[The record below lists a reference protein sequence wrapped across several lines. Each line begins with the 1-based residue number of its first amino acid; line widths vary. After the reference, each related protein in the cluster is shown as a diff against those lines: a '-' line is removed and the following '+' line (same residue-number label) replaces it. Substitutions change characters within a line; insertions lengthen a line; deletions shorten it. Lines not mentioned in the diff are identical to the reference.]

1 MKMAKKISSFF
12 LAVVLAAASIL
23 PAAAFEKPENAETA
37 LQGGYASSQD
47 KYAIYPIPQSAVYP
61 GGKFALGTNVQVV
74 SESGIDEYTNAFLAE
89 ILEDYGRTK
98 TESSTVGSGQKIL
111 LGIKGSGGA
120 VDTWTDSNVEISK
133 ADLFQQTDSYLLSAK
148 DGTIVILGQDTDA
161 VYYGLATLQMMFS
174 SFAGSRFLN
183 VQIEDYATMK
193 TRGFIEGFYGAWNYE
208 GRESVMWSE
217 RDVKMNSY
225 IYASKDDHYHKSDDL
240 YPTTPDE
247 GQSEEDLEINK
258 IRKLVEVGE
267 KTKVRYGWSIHL
279 SYFFGGL
286 GTVGTS
292 TYETN
297 FNAKAER
304 LKAKFQQLYDVGVRK
319 FAILNDD
326 FGSGEFDQIV
336 RLLNKIDDEFI
347 KEKGDCESL
356 IYCMKGYNKSWAAG
370 GYGGGGRELES
381 LKSLNYSID
390 LFWTGDD
397 VNSPITQD
405 TVDHVRNATDGHN
418 VVFWLNYPVNE
429 HAASG
434 LFLGNISH
442 YARDNVTGLT
452 GLMSNPC
459 RYTEANKVGFFQLA
473 CLSWNNADF
482 LENLDMIWRDSFKY
496 LQPEVYDAYLT
507 IGKHVANCPDSSR
520 VSGFPE
526 SEDIKEDLEA
536 VQAKILNGETVSGDA
551 GAQRVKEE
559 FSKIK
564 AAVETFRSKCTNKVL
579 VENITPWLN
588 SLYDVA
594 TAGEAVM
601 EAVFAMEKT
610 DVDGVWQG
618 VAAAGKAMATQAT
631 YSPYPGANKMAR
643 AGSRRLVP
651 FINKIVPI
659 AKRWVMPHLDPSA
672 VMISFYGRIAGK
684 EVDDTSETAKI
695 FDGDVTTSCT
705 WQSVHQIDDYV
716 GIDMG
721 RVVPV
726 HSIEIYQAAND
737 NGVANQVDNYFHHAA
752 LEYSEDGS
760 DGSWIQI
767 GENYEFQR
775 HISEKVEIEARYI
788 RLRATAVGRPGK
800 PDHWTTI
807 REITINGGTQEK
819 FGVCSNVDAA
829 VGEVSHQEGTYS
841 LAADGTVSLKA
852 GEYLGIKF
860 EELSELKRVNVD
872 CPSGLV
878 LQYSENGVIW
888 ENMPVS
894 LGGEAARYVRL
905 YNGSAQAVSFTVNN
919 FSVAAEGSTGLNPTV
934 ETSLGLKD
942 GSWENLFDG
951 KLSTYAWTN
960 SNQTAGDSII
970 VDLGAEM
977 PVSEFTITTGDDRPK
992 LYNAQVKVSSDKN
1005 NWTQVAEIYEEGDSV
1020 VGDIETE
1027 GGIYRNIKVNMGEQP
1042 IRYIQILVTKNKEA
1056 YLKILDIDI
1065 KAIEKGS
1072 MVFDGTLTGELDN
1085 MIDGDVSTIY
1095 MSDKLS
1101 DGTDYVKYKLTENTK
1116 ITSVAFLQNGANI
1129 TNALVEAEIYDGNA
1143 VRTET
1148 LGKLDRGNTV
1158 FYRKGDE
1165 EILSFTIT
1173 WPEGTCPALYEIIPS
1188 VGEKVHEIHL
1198 ENDGETK
1205 SIYCADRR
1213 ILVLPQDTYQK
1224 EGYIL
1229 RGWSDGAKTYA
1240 AGTYYEM
1247 GTADVTLTAVWEKLQ
1262 KVSFVSEGSQTENE
1276 YYEPGSIIVL
1286 PEKKREGYI
1295 FKGWN
1300 DGSKVYAQGESYT
1313 VGSADVTLTAVWEKK
1328 PSSGENP
1335 GGNKNP
1341 TPVPTPQPT
1350 APGAP
1355 SGLKATKNANT
1366 SVSLSWNSVAE
1377 ANGYIVSMY
1386 DTNAKA
1392 WKDVSLVGGT
1402 SYQVKGLKS
1411 ATEYQFRV
1419 KAYKNHSGSRI
1430 AGADSSILKTAT
1442 SPVKT
1447 KLKVKKAGKSKVK
1460 LTWNKKAKAD
1470 GFEIFMKMGKK
1481 GKFKRIASKKKNVV
1495 SMTKKG
1501 MKKGKTY
1508 TFRLRSYKKSGGQKI
1523 YSAYTTKKIKI
1534 K

>member
-1 MKMAKKISSFF
+1 MRVAKKFFSFL
-12 LAVVLAAASIL
+12 LAVVLMGTSVF
-23 PAAAFEKPENAETA
+23 PAAAFEKPGNAETA
-37 LQGGYASSQD
+37 LQGGYASTQD
-47 KYAIYPIPQSAVYP
+47 EYAIYPIPQSTVYP
-61 GGKFALGTNVQVV
+61 GGEFVLGANVQVV
-74 SESGIDEYTNAFLAE
+74 SESGIDEYTNAFLEE
-89 ILEDYGRTK
+89 ILGDYGRTK
-98 TESSTVGSGQKIL
+98 TESGTVGSGQKIL

-120 VDTWTDSNVEISK
+120 VDTWVGSNVAVSK
-133 ADLFQQTDSYLLSAK
+133 TDIFEQTDSYLLSAK

-208 GRESVMWSE
+208 GRESMMWSG

-240 YPTTPDE
+240 YPTTPGKD
-247 GQSEEDLEINK
+247 QSEEDLEINK
-258 IRKLVEVGE
+258 IRKLVEAGE

-279 SYFFGGL
+279 TYFFGDL
-286 GTVGTS
+286 GTIGTAA
-292 TYETN
+292 YEAN
-297 FNAKAER
+297 FNAKVER

-326 FGSGEFDQIV
+326 IGGGDLEQIV
-336 RLLNKIDDEFI
+336 ILLNRIDNEFI
-347 KEKGDCESL
+347 KAKEDCENL
-356 IYCMKGYNKSWAAG
+356 TYCMKGYNKAWSG
-370 GYGGGGRELES
+370 SGEELES
-381 LKSLNYSID
+381 LKALNYSID

-397 VNSPITQD
+397 VNSPITQE
-405 TVDHVRNATDGHN
+405 TVDYVRNATDGHD

-429 HAASG
+429 HAKSG
-434 LFLGNISH
+434 LFLGNINH
-442 YARDNVTGLT
+442 YARNNVTGLN

-459 RYTEANKVGFFQLA
+459 RYTEANKVGLFQLA
-473 CLSWNNADF
+473 CLIWNNTNF
-482 LENLDMIWRDSFKY
+482 LENADMIWRDSFKY

-507 IGKHVANCPDSSR
+507 IGKHVANCPDSTR

-526 SEDIKEDLEA
+526 SEELKEDLEA
-536 VQAKILNGETVSGDA
+536 VEAKIVKGEPVSEDA
-551 GAQRVKEE
+551 GAQRIKEE
-559 FSKIK
+559 FAKIK
-564 AAVETFRSKCTNKVL
+564 TAVETFRSKCTNKVL
-579 VENITPWLN
+579 VEDITPWLN

-594 TAGEAVM
+594 TAGEAAM
-601 EAVFAMEKT
+601 QAVFAMEKT
-610 DVDGVWQG
+610 DVDGAWQG
-618 VAAAGKAMATQAT
+618 VAAAGKAMATQAA
-631 YSPYPGANKMAR
+631 YPAYAGADKMAQ

-651 FINKIVPI
+651 FINKIVPV

-672 VMISFYGRIAGK
+672 VVTSFYGKIAGE
-684 EVDDTSETAKI
+684 EVGDTAETAKI
-695 FDGDVTTSCT
+695 FDGNLATSCT
-705 WQSVHQIDDYV
+705 LTPAHQVDDYV

-726 HSIEIYQAAND
+726 YSIEIFQAAND
-737 NGVANQVDNYFHHAA
+737 EGDASQVNNYFHHAV

-760 DGSWIQI
+760 EGSWTQI
-767 GENYEFQR
+767 GGVYDFQR
-775 HISEKVEIEARYI
+775 HISEEVEIEARYI
-788 RLRATAVGRPGK
+788 RLRAESVGRPGK

-807 REITINGGTQEK
+807 REIIINGNEEEEE
-819 FGVCSNVDAA
+819 FGVCTNMDTT

-860 EELSELKRVNVD
+860 EELSELKSVNVD
-872 CPSGLV
+872 CPAGLV

-888 ENMPVS
+888 ENMPS
-894 LGGEAARYVRL
+894 SPGGTAARYVRL
-905 YNGSAQAVSFTVNN
+905 YNGASQAVSFTVNN
-919 FSVAAEGSTGLNPTV
+919 FSVAAEGSTGLNPAV
-934 ETSLGLKD
+934 ETSLGLKE

-970 VDLGAEM
+970 VDLGAEI
-977 PVSEFTITTGDDRPK
+977 PVSEFTIITGDDRPK
-992 LYNAQVKVSSDKN
+992 LYNAEVRVSSDKN
-1005 NWTQVAEIYEEGDSV
+1005 NWTRVAEIHEEGDNV

-1027 GGIYRNIKVNMGEQP
+1027 GGIYRNIKVDMEGQA
-1042 IRYIQILVTKNKEA
+1042 IRYIQILITKYKEA

-1072 MVFDGTLTGELDN
+1072 MVFEGTLTGKLDN
-1085 MIDGDVSTIY
+1085 MIDGDVSTVY

-1101 DGTDYVKYKLTENTK
+1101 DGTDYLKYKLTENTK
-1116 ITSVAFLQNGANI
+1116 LTSVTFLQDGADI
-1129 TNALVEAEIYDGNA
+1129 TNALVEAEIYDGNT

-1148 LGKLDRGNTV
+1148 IGRLDRGNTV

-1165 EILSFTIT
+1165 DILSFTIT
-1173 WPEGTCPALYEIIPS
+1173 WPEGTRPTLYEIIS
-1188 VGEKVHEIHL
+1188 NAGEKVHEIHL
-1198 ENDGETK
+1198 KNDAETK

-1213 ILVLPQDTYQK
+1213 MIVLPQDTYQK

-1229 RGWSDGAKTYA
+1229 SGWSDGTKTYA

-1247 GTADVTLTAVWEKLQ
+1247 GTTDVTLTAVWEKAV
-1262 KVSFVSEGSQTENE
+1262 KVSFISEGSQTENA
-1276 YYEPGSIIVL
+1276 YYASGSTIVL
-1286 PEKKREGYI
+1286 PEKEREGYV
-1295 FKGWN
+1295 FKGWK
-1300 DGSKVYAQGESYT
+1300 DGSKIYAPGESYQID
-1313 VGSADVTLTAVWEKK
+1313 SADVTLTAVWEKK
-1328 PSSGENP
+1328 FASEENP
-1335 GGNKNP
+1335 GGNNKP
-1341 TPVPTPQPT
+1341 KPVPVPQPT
-1350 APGAP
+1350 APGVP
-1355 SGLKATKNANT
+1355 GGLKAAKNANT
-1366 SVSLSWNSVAE
+1366 SISLSWNSVAQ

-1386 DTNAKA
+1386 DTNTKA

-1419 KAYKNHSGSRI
+1419 KAYKSHYGSRI

-1447 KLKVKKAGKSKVK
+1447 KLKVKKTGKSKVK

-1470 GFEIFMKMGKK
+1470 GFEISMRVGSK

-1508 TFRLRSYKKSGGQKI
+1508 TFRLRSYKKSGSRKI
-1523 YSAYTTKKIKI
+1523 YSAYTTKKIKM